1 MSSRVISVR
10 ERLWLLGHDERDDL
24 RPHIDVR
31 ALGIGLAAAALIDLL
46 MENRIRVSHGLIFRA
61 PEPQGT
67 PADLIARDILS
78 SLETGPAPRLAEV
91 LREARADLVDDVQT
105 PYQRLYQRT
114 RAGLVAAGFLRE
126 QHRRL
131 RSTRYY
137 LSESG
142 EKLLDRGR
150 LSYRVTMYSRAPKDL
165 AMDSLIALVWAL
177 NLHSRLQMSYSTSE
191 ADPMLRH
198 ITEQIPQGAG
208 QGSPLTVVPHL
219 ARLVRTTVGDL
230 ATAAF

>member
-1 MSSRVISVR
+1 MSSRTISVR
-10 ERLWLLGHDERDDL
+10 ERLWLLGHDEHYDL

-31 ALGIGLAAAALIDLL
+31 ALGIGLAAAALVDLL
-46 MENRIRVSHGLIFRA
+46 MQNHIRVDHGLIFRT
-61 PEPQGT
+61 PDPQGT
-67 PADLIARDILS
+67 PADLIAREILS
-78 SLETGPAPRLAEV
+78 SLETGPAPRVAEV
-91 LREARADLVDDVQT
+91 LREARTDLVDDVHT
-105 PYQRLYQRT
+105 PYQRLYERT

-142 EKLLDRGR
+142 ELLLDRGR
-150 LSYRVTMYSRAPKDL
+150 LSHRVSMYPRVRTDL
-165 AMDSLIALVWAL
+165 ATDSLIALVWAL
-177 NLHSRLQMSYSTSE
+177 NLHRRLPMSYSASE
-191 ADPMLRH
+191 ADPILRH
-198 ITEQIPQGAG
+198 ITEQIPHCAG
-208 QGSPLTVVPHL
+208 PGSPLTVVPQL